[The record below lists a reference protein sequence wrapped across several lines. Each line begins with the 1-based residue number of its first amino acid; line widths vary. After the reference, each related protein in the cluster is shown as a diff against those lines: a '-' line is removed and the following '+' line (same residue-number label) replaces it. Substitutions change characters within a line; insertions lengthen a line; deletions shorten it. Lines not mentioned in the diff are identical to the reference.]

1 MNQGKERL
9 KEWKK
14 EERGGRKQEEWG
26 QDKGNE
32 RNEIKMGEDMKI
44 KEGKPGLKLPDDWM
58 KETMMM
64 MKNEN
69 ERGARIHR
77 VQ

>member
-1 MNQGKERL
+1 
-9 KEWKK
+9 
-14 EERGGRKQEEWG
+14 
-26 QDKGNE
+26 
-32 RNEIKMGEDMKI
+32 MGEDMKI
-44 KEGKPGLKLPDDWM
+44 KEGKPGLKLPDDWT
-58 KETMMM
+58 KETMM

>member
-1 MNQGKERL
+1 
-9 KEWKK
+9 
-14 EERGGRKQEEWG
+14 
-26 QDKGNE
+26 
-32 RNEIKMGEDMKI
+32 MGEDMKI
-44 KEGKPGLKLPDDWM
+44 KEGKPGLKLPDDWT